1 MPSTATGPYRRTTFD
16 PADVVLVL
24 GSGGGSLFATQ
35 FARAAGATVWA
46 TPSSPA
52 KAERLAELGVSEV
65 VDYARLPWWGSG
77 VLARTGGVALVVDS
91 GRSGSLDQAI
101 AAVAPGGEIAHFGL
115 VDQAQMIPDLI
126 TVMARTAIVRGT
138 AVGSRA
144 AFGDLAAAID
154 AHRIRPVIDRVGAFD
169 DADDA
174 LDAYRV
180 HAAAGGIGKIVIE
193 IVPPD
198 LRRPLGP
205 LDVGAGEG
213 ARRTRAHRWPARSR
227 ADARGLPTG
236 PTGFRSPADESGH
249 PRRPE

>member
-1 MPSTATGPYRRTTFD
+1 
-16 PADVVLVL
+16 
-24 GSGGGSLFATQ
+24 
-35 FARAAGATVWA
+35 
-46 TPSSPA
+46 
-52 KAERLAELGVSEV
+52 
-65 VDYARLPWWGSG
+65 
-77 VLARTGGVALVVDS
+77 
-91 GRSGSLDQAI
+91 
-101 AAVAPGGEIAHFGL
+101 
-115 VDQAQMIPDLI
+115 
-126 TVMARTAIVRGT
+126 MARTAIVRGT

-169 DADDA
+169 DA
-174 LDAYRV
+174 LDAYRA
-180 HAAAGGIGKIVIE
+180 HAAAEGFGKIVIE

-205 LDVGAGEG
+205 LDAGAGEG
-213 ARRTRAHRWPARSR
+213 ARRTRAHRWPARSP